1 MTLDQ
6 TSDAAQQWL
15 ISLLQ
20 QMGIDA
26 EVSLETPE
34 ITDKCQGFGGIW
46 LTIQSEGLSEQSV
59 EQLMGDRGQHLDAI
73 QTLLNLTMNLDLE
86 EDARQTY
93 TLELNGFRAK
103 RYVELAE
110 MATEA
115 ASKVRASNEEHE
127 MPPMSAAERRLVH
140 TLFVDDKDLATFS
153 RGQDRDRRL
162 IVCSSEAKPE

>member
-15 ISLLQ
+15 VSLLQ
-20 QMGIDA
+20 KMGIDVD
-26 EVSLETPE
+26 VSLETPD
-34 ITDKCQGFGGIW
+34 ITAKCKGFGGNW
-46 LTIQSEGLSEQSV
+46 LTIQSDGLSDSV
-59 EQLMGDRGQHLDAI
+59 VEHLMGDRGHHLDAL

-103 RYVELAE
+103 RYGELAD

-115 ASKVRASNEEHE
+115 ASQVRASHEEYE

-140 TLFVDDKDLATFS
+140 TLFVDDDDLATFS

-162 IVCSSEAKPE
+162 IVCSAPA

>member
-6 TSDAAQQWL
+6 NSNVAQQWL
-15 ISLLQ
+15 VSLLQ
-20 QMGIDA
+20 KIGID
-26 EVSLETPE
+26 VDVTLETPD
-34 ITDKCQGFGGIW
+34 ITDKCKGFGGIW
-46 LTIQSEGLSEQSV
+46 LTIQANGLSECAT
-59 EQLMGDRGQHLDAI
+59 EQLMGDRGHHLDAL
-73 QTLLNLTMNLDLE
+73 QTLLNITMNLDVD

-103 RYVELAE
+103 RYGELAE

-115 ASKVRASNEEHE
+115 ASQVRASQEEYE

-140 TLFVDDKDLATFS
+140 TLFVDDEDLATFS

-162 IVCSSEAKPE
+162 IVCSTETPPV

>member
-20 QMGIDA
+20 QMGIDVD
-26 EVSLETPE
+26 VSLETPE
-34 ITDKCQGFGGIW
+34 ITDKCKGFGGTW
-46 LTIQSEGLSEQSV
+46 LTIQADGLPDQKV
-59 EQLMGDRGQHLDAI
+59 AQLMGDRGHHLDAL
-73 QTLLNLTMNLDLE
+73 QTLLNLTMNVDAD

-93 TLELNGFRAK
+93 TLELNGVRAR
-103 RYVELAE
+103 RYGELAD

-115 ASKVRASNEEHE
+115 ASQVRASQAEYE

-140 TLFVDDKDLATFS
+140 TPIC
-153 RGQDRDRRL
+153 G
-162 IVCSSEAKPE
+162 